1 MFKLFPETF
10 LIQFYLA
17 HTGEAK
23 TNCGQPSGQSTSDW

>member
-17 HTGEAK
+17 HMGEAK
-23 TNCGQPSGQSTSDW
+23 TVLMTSQN